1 MARGLTEEARSGF
14 PTRCV
19 LSVEGLSK
27 SFAGSRALDG
37 FDVQVKAGEIHA
49 LLGENGSGKST
60 FIKILSGYHQP
71 DTGGKVMIDSH
82 PLEFGSAESS
92 FNLGCRFVHQD
103 LALVPTLSVLD
114 NLSLNSGFPTR
125 WGTVKSAESRR
136 LAQADLAR
144 VGLEVDPATPVSLL
158 SPSQKTGVAVARA
171 LRQLGRDAHEV
182 KLLVLDEPTATLP
195 ESEVEHLL
203 DVVRRVAARD
213 IGVLYVT
220 HRLDEVFELADN
232 ATVLRD
238 GHKVATRPVASLDR
252 HTLVTLLVGSEL
264 DEVRRASSAMR
275 LAGGDAVLKVDRLC
289 SAPLDEV
296 SFEVRSGEVVGVAG
310 ITGSGRDVLL
320 GAIFGAVEREGG
332 TVTVDGKEIAA
343 FRPRSAMDA
352 GVGYL
357 PAERKI
363 QGGIMEFSAR
373 ENLTISDLQPFWSK
387 GLLHRRAERAE
398 AGSWFERLDVRP
410 GGAFE
415 SPLMTF
421 SGGNQQKVLFGK
433 WMRRNP
439 KVFLLDEPTQGVDV
453 GAKAGLHRQILA
465 AAAGGA
471 AVVISSS
478 DVDELAALC
487 HEVMVVRNGR
497 IVAVLRGD
505 EVTVSAI
512 SRESLGA
519 SEEAVRS

>member
-1 MARGLTEEARSGF
+1 MARGLTDEARSGS
-14 PTRCV
+14 PARCV
-19 LSVEGLSK
+19 LAVEGLSK
-27 SFAGSRALDG
+27 TFAGSPALDH
-37 FDVQVKAGEIHA
+37 FDLEIRAGEIHA

-71 DTGGKVMIDSH
+71 DPGAKVMIDSH

-92 FNLGCRFVHQD
+92 FHLGCRFVHQD
-103 LALVPTLSVLD
+103 LGLVPTLSVLD
-114 NLSLNSGFPTR
+114 NLSLNSGYPTR

-136 LAQADLAR
+136 LAEADLAR

-171 LRQLGRDAHEV
+171 LRQLGRDSEEV
-182 KLLVLDEPTATLP
+182 TLLVLDEPTATLP
-195 ESEVEHLL
+195 ESEVRNLL
-203 DVVRRVAARD
+203 DIVRRVAARD

-220 HRLDEVFELADN
+220 HRLDEVFELAEN

-238 GHKVATRPVASLDR
+238 GRKVATRPVRSLDR

-264 DEVRRASSAMR
+264 DEVRRASSAIPS
-275 LAGGDAVLKVDRLC
+275 GSGDAVLKVEGLR
-289 SAPLDEV
+289 SAPLSGV
-296 SFEVRSGEVVGVAG
+296 SFEVRSGDVVGVAG
-310 ITGSGRDVLL
+310 ITGSGRDVVL
-320 GAIFGAVEREGG
+320 GAIFGGVEREGG
-332 TVTVDGKEIAA
+332 RVTVDGKVVAA
-343 FRPRSAMDA
+343 FQPRSAMDA

-357 PAERKI
+357 PAERKT

-373 ENLTISDLQPFWSK
+373 ENLTISNLQPFWIK
-387 GLLHRRAERAE
+387 GLLRRKRERVE
-398 AGSWFERLDVRP
+398 AASWFERLDVRP

-415 SPLMTF
+415 LPLMNF

-465 AAAGGA
+465 SAASGA

-487 HEVMVVRNGR
+487 HEVLVVRNGK
-497 IVAVLRGD
+497 IVARLRGD
-505 EVTVSAI
+505 DVTVAAI

-519 SEEAVRS
+519 SQEAVAT